1 MRTYFTLR
9 PKLSAVGRRK
19 HHQDGSHPG
28 SGSLRSRSQDEK
40 TELPRTVVYIWTT
53 VAPERYKKEEEE
65 FKASL
70 GYLGPR
76 IKREKEEREVKG
88 ERSVKHYFLVNLGRA
103 RSTKWRECGGVPE
116 KGME

>member
-1 MRTYFTLR
+1 MRIYFTLR

-40 TELPRTVVYIWTT
+40 TELPRTVVYVWTT
-53 VAPERYKKEEEE
+53 LAPERYKKEEEE

-70 GYLGPR
+70 GYLSPC
-76 IKREKEEREVKG
+76 IKREKEERE
-88 ERSVKHYFLVNLGRA
+88 VKHYFLVNLGRA